1 MEVTL
6 RSKIDLRFCT
16 GMDGTNSLI
25 CGQENFWLPI
35 TILAQPKRT
44 LNFGYFRIQWTSHD
58 DLIGWLRF
66 NFLIVIFRINVD
78 PYKNLS
84 NHIKHLTND
93 FCSFFRLDRESWK
106 YSAIIGWRLC
116 SGWARPLPRVVPVP
130 RKRKSGRQKFPK
142 KTALWRFSKC
152 CYGYGLHSK
161 LEPKGFDRYH
171 PVDSNF
177 QTGRFKN
184 RFFHLHRSRKWKKVV
199 WRSETCWKNPRQ
211 PHWVFI
217 GKGQHLAPVD
227 C

>member
-1 MEVTL
+1 MVNGISCSLIWPPPLASISEKVVPLCFIFEFNFFTNADVVTIKDDIQIKFVKLMEVTL

-25 CGQENFWLPI
+25 CGQEIFWLPI

-152 CYGYGLHSK
+152 CYG
-161 LEPKGFDRYH
+161 
-171 PVDSNF
+171 
-177 QTGRFKN
+177 
-184 RFFHLHRSRKWKKVV
+184 
-199 WRSETCWKNPRQ
+199 
-211 PHWVFI
+211 
-217 GKGQHLAPVD
+217 
-227 C
+227 